1 MIEAKNQITIYKNI
15 KNLNN
20 LLKIKI
26 IINQDNIS
34 EDFSFKYIIKLQFYN
49 EEYRN
54 YFSNMTIF
62 YSDEKYQQ
70 VINYYI

>member
-34 EDFSFKYIIKLQFYN
+34 EDFSFKYIIKL
-49 EEYRN
+49 
-54 YFSNMTIF
+54 
-62 YSDEKYQQ
+62 
-70 VINYYI
+70 

>member
-1 MIEAKNQITIYKNI
+1 LNILYQLAFYKESQLIIRMYKSLMIEAKNQITIYKNI

-34 EDFSFKYIIKLQFYN
+34 EDFSFKYIIKL
-49 EEYRN
+49 
-54 YFSNMTIF
+54 
-62 YSDEKYQQ
+62 
-70 VINYYI
+70 